1 MALFNGK
8 GLRSIGFFFAEEFD
22 FWRFRCRLYD
32 LLKNYPIPQEVK
44 GMADGDSLRQLF
56 SSSGLTFAYVRGIV
70 QHSFRTQA
78 TCLCQSAGGFAH
90 VSTGFF
96 HGLSSGN
103 RKTVV
108 FEAEI

>member
-1 MALFNGK
+1 MTFRVYGVDYMAF
-8 GLRSIGFFFAEEFD
+8 
-22 FWRFRCRLYD
+22 
-32 LLKNYPIPQEVK
+32 LKNYPIPQEVK

-56 SSSGLTFAYVRGIV
+56 FSSSGLTFACARGIV

-96 HGLSSGN
+96 
-103 RKTVV
+103 V
-108 FEAEI
+108 F